1 MAEDDDVTPEQ
12 LQAIAAENE
21 EQEKVTYKTPAQ
33 KTLQEIHELDKD
45 DESLRKYKETLLGRA
60 ADMLTPNVQ
69 VTRMSLICETAPK
82 PLVLDLQGDLTAFK
96 KQAFVLKEGVEYKIK
111 INFKVNKE
119 IVSGLKYVQ
128 QLYRKGI
135 KLDKSTYMVGSY
147 GPRADE
153 YDFLTTAEDA
163 PKGSMARGTYIVK
176 SKFTDD
182 DQHDHLSWEWSLD
195 VKKDWPE

>member
-1 MAEDDDVTPEQ
+1 MLLWFFECYYV
-12 LQAIAAENE
+12 LQ
-21 EQEKVTYKTPAQ
+21 V
-33 KTLQEIHELDKD
+33 
-45 DESLRKYKETLLGRA
+45 
-60 ADMLTPNVQ
+60 
-69 VTRMSLICETAPK
+69 
-82 PLVLDLQGDLTAFK
+82 
-96 KQAFVLKEGVEYKIK
+96 
-111 INFKVNKE
+111 
-119 IVSGLKYVQ
+119 
-128 QLYRKGI
+128 
-135 KLDKSTYMVGSY
+135 DKSTYMVGSY